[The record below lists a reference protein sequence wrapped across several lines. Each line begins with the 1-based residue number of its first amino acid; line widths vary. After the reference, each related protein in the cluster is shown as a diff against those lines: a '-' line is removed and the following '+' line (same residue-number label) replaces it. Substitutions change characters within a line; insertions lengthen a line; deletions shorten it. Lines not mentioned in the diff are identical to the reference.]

1 MSAMRN
7 GLAALF
13 TLLAGTGLAHAQS
26 EAPAEPA
33 QEPEP
38 SFWDKFIDPEDG
50 MFDLGGAIE
59 GGFGFVPV
67 PIIIT
72 DPALGVGG
80 GVALSYIH
88 PTDTSVAED
97 RRSPNS
103 VTGLAGMATTN
114 GSWLAGVGHKHYFAN
129 DSVRYAGLLGTGK
142 LNLDFYGTGPE
153 TSTSATGVEFQS
165 DILATS
171 HEISAR
177 MFGSPVFLGVGYGI
191 AALDSNFA
199 LGTPLPVDPT
209 VLDSRIAG
217 VSLVARYDTLN
228 NQFSPTEGVA
238 AELRSVGFS
247 EAVGSDFDFV
257 RSYGSWI
264 GYWHIYPR
272 AVISGRVVG
281 ESIAG
286 SAPFYALPFIMLRG
300 IPALR
305 YQGNHVLTAEIE
317 LRVGITD
324 RWKVVGFSG
333 MGIAA
338 DTFDALDDEPTRVT
352 NGVGLRYLT
361 ARKLG
366 LETGL
371 DLAYGPEETTLYVT
385 IGSGW

>member
-1 MSAMRN
+1 MEPV
-7 GLAALF
+7 
-13 TLLAGTGLAHAQS
+13 Q
-26 EAPAEPA
+26 EA
-33 QEPEP
+33 EP

-80 GVALSYIH
+80 GVALTYIH
-88 PTDTSVAED
+88 PTDTTLPEGQ
-97 RRSPNS
+97 RPPNS

-114 GSWLAGVGHKHYFAN
+114 GSWMAGVGHKHFFG
-129 DSVRYAGLLGTGK
+129 DDQFRYTGLLGTGK
-142 LNLDFYGTGPE
+142 LNLDFYGTGPDTASTA
-153 TSTSATGVEFQS
+153 TSGVEFQS
-165 DILATS
+165 DLLATS
-171 HEISAR
+171 HEFTAR
-177 MFGSPVFLGVGYGI
+177 MFDTPVFLGAGYGI
-191 AALDSNFA
+191 AALQSNFA
-199 LGTPLPVDPT
+199 LGTPLPVDPE
-209 VLDSRIAG
+209 VLDSTIAG
-217 VSLVARYDTLN
+217 FSVVARYDTLN

-238 AELRSVGFS
+238 VELRSISFN

-257 RSYGSWI
+257 RSHGSWI

-272 AVISGRVVG
+272 AVISGRVIG

-286 SAPFYALPFIMLRG
+286 DAPFYALPFIMLRG

-305 YQGNHVLTAEIE
+305 YQGNHVMTAEIE

-338 DTFDALDDEPTRVT
+338 DTFSTLDDAPTRVT